1 MNWFK
6 KLRATFEEAPLYQA
20 PILLLTEKQY
30 IDVLENFYGR
40 KLTKKELQKVSIKI
54 EYQIFLMQSLS
65 QRLKPRIQKEPY
77 EKENR

>member
-6 KLRATFEEAPLYQA
+6 KLRATIEEAPLYRE

-54 EYQIFLMQSLS
+54 EYQI
-65 QRLKPRIQKEPY
+65 KKED
-77 EKENR
+77 EKFKAAMNPKGAL